1 MPMQLLTPHFSLEEF
16 TLSSTALAH
25 RIENKPRPEHLVNLK
40 KLAARMEEVR
50 ALFDAVV
57 EITSGYRNPEVNALV
72 GGVPNSA
79 HALGFAA
86 DFHVDGFT
94 DLNAAKR
101 IRDSGLK
108 FDQLIFEKNRCVHL
122 SVDPKMRQQVLRQP
136 GGPGSPV
143 HKGLEP

>member
-1 MPMQLLTPHFSLEEF
+1 MLLTPHFSLEEF

-25 RIENKPRPEHLVNLK
+25 GIDNKPLPIHLEHLK
-40 KLAARMEEVR
+40 TLAATMEDVR
-50 ALFDAVV
+50 ALFNMVI

-72 GGVPNSA
+72 GGVPDSA

-86 DFHVDGFT
+86 DFHVHGFT
-94 DLNAAKR
+94 DLDAAKR
-101 IRDSGLK
+101 IRDSALK

-122 SVDPKMRQQVLRQP
+122 SVDPQLRRQVLRQP

-143 HKGLEP
+143 HKGLES